1 MVGAE
6 GVSGWIDAA
15 SPDKW
20 PVLHDTRHCS
30 PTEAGLQRASHASHT
45 LH

>member
-15 SPDKW
+15 SRLETPNLHHALNYGPD
-20 PVLHDTRHCS
+20 
-30 PTEAGLQRASHASHT
+30 
-45 LH
+45 